1 MNQAKRP
8 TVAVIG
14 ASTDRTKFGNRS
26 LRAHAG
32 CGYDVYPVNPR
43 GGEIEGLTVYTS
55 IGEVPVSPL
64 DRVTMYVPPAVGL
77 TLLEAIAAKGCQE
90 LWLNP
95 GTESPEVIARAE
107 KLGLTPVV
115 ACSLID
121 CEGRRGSAT

>member
-1 MNQAKRP
+1 MDAPKKP

-14 ASTDRTKFGNRS
+14 ASADRTKFGNRS

-32 CGYDVYPVNPR
+32 CGYEVFAVNPK
-43 GGEIEGLTVYTS
+43 GGEIEGLPVYAS
-55 IGEVPVSPL
+55 IAEVPASPL

-77 TLLEAIAAKGCQE
+77 TLLDAIAAKGCGE

-95 GTESPEVIARAE
+95 GTESPEMIARAE
-107 KLGLTPVV
+107 ALGLNPIV

-121 CEGRRGSAT
+121 CASRGA